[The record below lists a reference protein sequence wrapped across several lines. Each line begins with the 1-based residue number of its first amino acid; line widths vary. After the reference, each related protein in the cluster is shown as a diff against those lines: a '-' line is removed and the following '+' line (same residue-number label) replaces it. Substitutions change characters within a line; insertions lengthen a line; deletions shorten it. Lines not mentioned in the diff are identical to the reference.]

1 MFSRRPAG
9 WFLLIRISPIIQR
22 KGQPYNPRRNKA
34 NEGREETME
43 SRIAFSVSEPE
54 EKRKAREQCLDY
66 LSSHRIGVGLPSSAS
81 ARSKALLAI
90 HEHGAPAMRIPARP
104 VLRPALSREETRAA
118 MAAGMVHAC
127 AAAQKGDME
136 GTKAGLAEAGQAGA
150 DGIRA
155 YIDKGVPPPN
165 APITLEGGWMRNPES
180 GKPVYIKG
188 KSGTTPLVDTGQLY
202 EEFGWEIG
210 EK

>member
-1 MFSRRPAG
+1 
-9 WFLLIRISPIIQR
+9 
-22 KGQPYNPRRNKA
+22 
-34 NEGREETME
+34 ME
-43 SRIAFSVSEPE
+43 SNIAFSVSEPE
-54 EKRKAREQCLDY
+54 GKRKARERCLDY
-66 LSSHRIGVGLPSSAS
+66 LSSHRVSVGLTSSAT

-90 HEHGAPAMRIPARP
+90 HEHGAPAMHIPARP
-104 VLRPALSREETRAA
+104 VIRPALSREETRAA
-118 MAAGMVHAC
+118 MSAGLLKAC
-127 AAAQKGDME
+127 AAAQRGDME

-165 APITLEGGWMRNPES
+165 APITLEGGWMRNPVS
-180 GKPVYIKG
+180 GKPVHVEG

-202 EEFGWEIG
+202 REFDWEIG